1 MARGAVVIA
10 TCSANNKEFVR
21 SLGAD
26 QVIDYKS
33 ERFEDLVNDVDLV
46 FDLVAGNTQERSWSV
61 LKDGGTM
68 VSTLARPS
76 ERQAQMH
83 HAHAM
88 NYIAHPD
95 AAELGQIAH
104 LITEKKVHPH
114 VEARLP
120 LQEAAAAHRKME
132 REHPRG
138 KVVLEVSGA

>member
-1 MARGAVVIA
+1 VGHFAIQFAKARGAVVIA

-76 ERQAQMH
+76 ERQSFRDKLVRRSRDENCSEQP
-83 HAHAM
+83 
-88 NYIAHPD
+88 IFI
-95 AAELGQIAH
+95 Q
-104 LITEKKVHPH
+104 
-114 VEARLP
+114 
-120 LQEAAAAHRKME
+120 
-132 REHPRG
+132 RG
-138 KVVLEVSGA
+138 